1 MTLEL
6 DLHGLTPS
14 IAIQRIQRFIVEN
27 PQCDCIEIIHGYNKG
42 KKLKF
47 VLEDKNNR
55 HNKRVI
61 KTLPVP
67 FNAGRTFI
75 FLNSKNS

>member
-14 IAIQRIQRFIVEN
+14 IAIQRIQRFI
-27 PQCDCIEIIHGYNKG
+27 
-42 KKLKF
+42 
-47 VLEDKNNR
+47 EDKNNL

>member
-47 VLEDKNNR
+47 VLQ
-55 HNKRVI
+55 
-61 KTLPVP
+61 
-67 FNAGRTFI
+67 
-75 FLNSKNS
+75 